1 MSNDYYLYLRC
12 VASRWSS
19 SYYYGADNW
28 RGIIELDTDT
38 QSLYEM
44 ISNTAIAIGNKLNT
58 FHPDRTNYVKD
69 AENTMNEIFGDLSEV
84 WSGKI

>member
-19 SYYYGADNW
+19 SYYYGSDSW
-28 RGIIELDTDT
+28 RGIIELDQET
-38 QSLYEM
+38 QSLYDK
-44 ISNTAIAIGNKLNT
+44 ISSTATSISGKLNT
-58 FHPDRTNYVKD
+58 FHPNRTDYVKN
-69 AENTMNEIFGDLSEV
+69 AEKTINEIFGELSEV